1 MLGVLVAVFVVV
13 LLGPSVW
20 RRAFFLARRQVQAE
34 LPITLAEIR
43 ADRDG
48 LRAEHAVAVSKLEQ
62 LLKLERGKTAEQKVT
77 LARQQDEL
85 KRIPLLEQ
93 NIARLEK
100 RLGEEEKGA
109 AEARQARDTALEK
122 AEILQAELERV
133 QGHYVALESLADTL
147 RIEISAHEAE
157 ISRLMSEITEMRHDR
172 KDATARYNEL
182 STQLTAAQTKLKSE
196 TRRNG
201 ELQQKLEKLISE
213 LSDAQEIL
221 QAELERVQ
229 GHYVALESL
238 ADTLRIEI
246 SAHEA
251 EISRLMSEITEMRHD
266 RKDATARYNELS
278 TQLTAAQTKLKSET
292 RRNGELQQKLEKL
305 ISELS
310 DAQEKLERQNRHGDG
325 ALMSADQIEIARQ
338 NAALREEM
346 ATLAARMVA
355 ITAEREGP
363 DSPIHKLLKGTAL
376 TEKGKGKKNKAPKSL
391 ATRIRDM
398 Q

>member
-100 RLGEEEKGA
+100 RFGEEEKGGV
-109 AEARQARDTALEK
+109 EARQARDTALEK

-133 QGHYVALESLADTL
+133 QGHYVALE
-147 RIEISAHEAE
+147 
-157 ISRLMSEITEMRHDR
+157 
-172 KDATARYNEL
+172 
-182 STQLTAAQTKLKSE
+182 
-196 TRRNG
+196 G
-201 ELQQKLEKLISE
+201 
-213 LSDAQEIL
+213 
-221 QAELERVQ
+221 
-229 GHYVALESL
+229 L

-325 ALMSADQIEIARQ
+325 ALMSTDQIEIARE

>member
-1 MLGVLVAVFVVV
+1 MQPPGPVEIVIQSALFLMLGVLVAVFVVV

-213 LSDAQEIL
+213 LSDAQE
-221 QAELERVQ
+221 
-229 GHYVALESL
+229 
-238 ADTLRIEI
+238 
-246 SAHEA
+246 
-251 EISRLMSEITEMRHD
+251 
-266 RKDATARYNELS
+266 
-278 TQLTAAQTKLKSET
+278 
-292 RRNGELQQKLEKL
+292 
-305 ISELS
+305 
-310 DAQEKLERQNRHGDG
+310 KLERQNRHGDG

-391 ATRIRDM
+391 ATGIRDM

>member
-213 LSDAQEIL
+213 LSDAQE
-221 QAELERVQ
+221 
-229 GHYVALESL
+229 
-238 ADTLRIEI
+238 
-246 SAHEA
+246 
-251 EISRLMSEITEMRHD
+251 
-266 RKDATARYNELS
+266 
-278 TQLTAAQTKLKSET
+278 
-292 RRNGELQQKLEKL
+292 
-305 ISELS
+305 
-310 DAQEKLERQNRHGDG
+310 KLERQNRHGDG

-391 ATRIRDM
+391 ATGIRDM

>member
-213 LSDAQEIL
+213 LSDAQE
-221 QAELERVQ
+221 
-229 GHYVALESL
+229 
-238 ADTLRIEI
+238 
-246 SAHEA
+246 
-251 EISRLMSEITEMRHD
+251 
-266 RKDATARYNELS
+266 
-278 TQLTAAQTKLKSET
+278 
-292 RRNGELQQKLEKL
+292 
-305 ISELS
+305 
-310 DAQEKLERQNRHGDG
+310 KLERQNRHGDG

-363 DSPIHKLLKGTAL
+363 NSPIHKLLKGTAL